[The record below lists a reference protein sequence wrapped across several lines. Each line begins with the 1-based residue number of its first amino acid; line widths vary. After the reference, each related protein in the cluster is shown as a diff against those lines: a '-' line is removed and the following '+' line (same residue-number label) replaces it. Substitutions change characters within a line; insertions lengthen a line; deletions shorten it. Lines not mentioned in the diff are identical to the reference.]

1 MGYVRNTY
9 GCHCFYGDSS
19 FKRYNRAALGDT
31 FIFNYN
37 SNNTYNCCGGQR
49 GGFWGGFGMGL
60 GMGFGNLFGGLF
72 GGMMN
77 GFGNMFGGFG
87 MGNMFGGFPSF
98 GGFGN
103 WGFGGTPAASTVK
116 PSTKTVTVEKE
127 VKTPNADHQA
137 ISDLGK
143 KYSDLLAGI
152 KNGTIKPDEIEGK
165 VAALKAEVA
174 AKRGTGDAFV
184 GDGIQDEIDTQ
195 DLDNLLKNLDNLVT
209 KGSDGSS
216 AIVDGNN
223 IVLIRIAGKD
233 INGLDDLDALANTN
247 PDALKNLDK
256 NVARMVLLKLGYLD
270 DEAGSMTP
278 EKINAA
284 SKQTLAGKFS
294 NHYSVLLVIQAAQV
308 AVEVEKNDGNV
319 KDHWCTGPIS
329 NVKLENGRISYDI
342 DCTKTGVDGFKGE
355 YHVVSQNDGNTEF
368 KPSKKSGN
376 VTVEDGAIWKYVGE
390 KQPLEKTGGASIH

>member
-49 GGFWGGFGMGL
+49 GGFWGGLGLGL
-60 GMGFGNLFGGLF
+60 GMGFGNLLGGFCGNLF
-72 GGMMN
+72 GV
-77 GFGNMFGGFG
+77 FGNMFGGFG
-87 MGNMFGGFPSF
+87 FPSF
-98 GGFGN
+98 NFGN
-103 WGFGGTPAASTVK
+103 WGFGGSAPAAASTVK
-116 PSTKTVTVEKE
+116 QSTKTVTVEKE
-127 VKTPNADHQA
+127 VKTPNADHQG

-143 KYSDLLAGI
+143 KYSELLAGI
-152 KNGTIKPDEIEGK
+152 KTIKPDEIEAK
-165 VAALKAEVA
+165 VNALKAEVV

-184 GDGIQDEIDTQ
+184 GDGIQDDIDTQ
-195 DLDNLLKNLDNLVT
+195 DLDNLIKDLDNLIT
-209 KGSDGSS
+209 KGADGSS
-216 AIVDGNN
+216 VIANGDN

-233 INGLDDLDALANTN
+233 IEDLNDLDALAKTN

-278 EKINAA
+278 TKINAA
-284 SKQTLAGKFS
+284 SKETLAGKFS
-294 NHYSVLLVIQAAQV
+294 NHYSVLLVLQAAKV

-355 YHVVSQNDGNTEF
+355 YHVVSQNDDNTEF

-376 VTVEDGAIWKYVGE
+376 VSVEEGAIWKYVGE